1 MNTMHIIAQTPRL
14 IIREFLPEEQETY
27 LHHFTDE
34 EVCLYL
40 PKRTTEERINI
51 FQTAI
56 ANYANSKLTG
66 IWGMFDKESGEFIGS
81 CLLRP
86 FNGDV
91 KILEVGYSM
100 DKKYWGQGIGTEM
113 TEAMVA
119 HSFADADIDEV
130 AAVTVLENI
139 ASQRVLEKAG
149 LERADN
155 FFRDGLEL
163 AFFRKARE

>member
-1 MNTMHIIAQTPRL
+1 MHIIAQTPRL

>member
-1 MNTMHIIAQTPRL
+1 
-14 IIREFLPEEQETY
+14 
-27 LHHFTDE
+27 
-34 EVCLYL
+34 
-40 PKRTTEERINI
+40 
-51 FQTAI
+51 
-56 ANYANSKLTG
+56 
-66 IWGMFDKESGEFIGS
+66 
-81 CLLRP
+81 
-86 FNGDV
+86 
-91 KILEVGYSM
+91 M

-139 ASQRVLEKAG
+139 ASPRVLEKAG

>member
-1 MNTMHIIAQTPRL
+1 LDIMHIIAQTPRL

-40 PKRTTEERINI
+40 PKRTTDERINI
-51 FQTAI
+51 FQTAL
-56 ANYANSKLTG
+56 ANYENSKLTG
-66 IWGMFDKESGEFIGS
+66 IWGMFNKGTGEFIGS
-81 CLLRP
+81 CLLRL
-86 FNGDV
+86 FNGDP

-119 HSFADADIDEV
+119 HSFSDADIDEV
-130 AAVTVLENI
+130 VAVTVLENI
-139 ASQRVLEKAG
+139 GSQRVLEKAG
-149 LERADN
+149 LLRADN

-163 AFFRKARE
+163 AFFRKPR